1 MTLNDRIAEG
11 VSNFQEYVSRRRWE
25 YERLAAKKRTGEEK
39 LAWVKTEE
47 AVVTRTREVFQL
59 AAEKAREQ
67 AKEGMERVVSWA
79 LQSIFG
85 SEISFEVYLEERRE
99 QPEADFRVVSTY
111 GGTTPVRTEP
121 TEARGGGV
129 VDVISLALRCVLLER
144 TRMGGPLI
152 LDEPGKHVSEEY
164 ARALGELIR
173 AMSEEAGRQIIII
186 THNTELAE
194 TGEIAYRVE
203 LRNGESQVIP
213 IGAALDRG

>member
-1 MTLNDRIAEG
+1 VTLNDRIAEG
-11 VSNFQEYVSRRRWE
+11 LSDFREYVNRRRWE
-25 YERLAAKKRTGEEK
+25 YDRLAAEKRAGEEK
-39 LAWVKTEE
+39 LARVKIEE
-47 AVVTRTREVFQL
+47 AVVIQTREVFQS

-79 LQSIFG
+79 LQSVFG
-85 SEISFEVYLEERRE
+85 PEISFEVSLEERRE
-99 QPEADFRVVSTY
+99 QPEADFFAVSTY

-203 LRNGESQVIP
+203 LRNGESQVMP
-213 IGAALDRG
+213 IGAAPDRS